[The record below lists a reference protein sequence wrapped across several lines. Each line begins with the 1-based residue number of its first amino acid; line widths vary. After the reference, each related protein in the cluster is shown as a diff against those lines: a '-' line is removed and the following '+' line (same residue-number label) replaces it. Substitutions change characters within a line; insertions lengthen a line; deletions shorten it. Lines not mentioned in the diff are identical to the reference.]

1 MVIVYMYIALT
12 AHCMYVS
19 RLTTQ
24 YTYYIVQSTH
34 VAEHVVIRRKKE
46 RKKEKRTTG
55 LSPTEKN
62 I

>member
-34 VAEHVVIRRKKE
+34 VAEHVVIRTRYSYWV
-46 RKKEKRTTG
+46 
-55 LSPTEKN
+55 L
-62 I
+62 